1 MNRKTIAGIT
11 LGLGLLALVSCGGRD
26 SSPESSTERAA
37 EGPARNLIVTYR
49 FTVQDVAAGAKNVAA
64 WVPVPPSNTQ
74 QTLEGMDIEGDLPYE
89 IVSETEY
96 GNRFL
101 RFDLSQASRGA
112 AEIPVTVTF
121 RVNRQAHRALPG
133 AGPVEKL
140 PDAVLARYLAPDHL
154 VPIDGKIAEEAK
166 RVAGDAGDSF
176 SKARRLYDHIVSTMK
191 YDKSGKGWGRGDAI
205 YACDVRA
212 GNCTDFHSLF
222 IGEARSLEIPARFVM
237 GIPVPE
243 DQAEGTIAGYHCWA
257 EFYVDDW
264 GWVPIDASEANKHPE
279 KREVLFAALDPHRV
293 QFSIGRD
300 IHLPGSRSEPVNYSI
315 HPHVEVDGR
324 VQPEVKASFSFKE
337 TGGEGT
343 RTIGG

>member
-1 MNRKTIAGIT
+1 MNRKIFAGIL
-11 LGLGLLALVSCGGRD
+11 LGLGLVALASCGRQD
-26 SSPESSTERAA
+26 SSSTEGAA
-37 EGPARNLIVTYR
+37 PAGPERNLIVTYR
-49 FTVQDVAAGAKNVAA
+49 FTVRDVAAGAKEVAA
-64 WVPVPPSNTQ
+64 WVPIPPSNTQ
-74 QTLEGMDIEGDLPYE
+74 QTMEEMHVESDLPYE
-89 IVSETEY
+89 VVSEPEY

-101 RFDLSQASRGA
+101 RFDLSDAASRGA

-121 RVNRQAHRALPG
+121 RVNRQAQRAV
-133 AGPVEKL
+133 AGSGRDEKL
-140 PDAVLARYLAPDHL
+140 SEPVLARYLAPDHL

-176 SKARRLYDHIVSTMK
+176 AKARRLYDNIVATMK
-191 YDKSGKGWGRGDAI
+191 YDKSGTGWGRGDAV

-243 DQAEGTIAGYHCWA
+243 DKAEGTIAGYHCWA
-257 EFYVDDW
+257 EFYVDDY

-279 KREVLFAALDPHRV
+279 KREALFAGLDENRV

-300 IHLPGSRSEPVNYSI
+300 IHLPGSKSEPVNYSI
-315 HPHVEVDGR
+315 QPHVEVDGK
-324 VQPEVKASFSFKE
+324 VHPQVETSFSFKE
-337 TGGEGT
+337 EGEAAKTMGG
-343 RTIGG
+343 